1 MDVYMCDVGDQEMK
15 LQLRAL
21 DESLAESTRLHKL
34 VELAGMEPGGWLH
47 RCFCCSAVFADI
59 WKASSPHCKM
69 GNAFLLYK
77 FAKTSQGLA
86 YLTASENLCT
96 SLKSSSLI

>member
-34 VELAGMEPGGWLH
+34 VELAGMEPGG
-47 RCFCCSAVFADI
+47 
-59 WKASSPHCKM
+59 
-69 GNAFLLYK
+69 
-77 FAKTSQGLA
+77 
-86 YLTASENLCT
+86 
-96 SLKSSSLI
+96 